1 MDLNTSVCSLRSHL
15 SKQIFFTKLKDPM
28 LDKVSDDNSKY
39 VFEQLQFATIFQL
52 SLDVV
57 ISVRACVWVYVF
69 VCDTGLRNC
78 NFIKTIFLT
87 LL

>member
-1 MDLNTSVCSLRSHL
+1 
-15 SKQIFFTKLKDPM
+15 M

-57 ISVRACVWVYVF
+57 ISVRACVCVCMYLCVILVCGIATLSKQFFDTF
-69 VCDTGLRNC
+69 VNIRL
-78 NFIKTIFLT
+78 KEK
-87 LL
+87 